1 MDLPIQN
8 EQQDQSGQVRG
19 GNVGLLLEAEED
31 GDHNQAGDEVVALS
45 PQRERKTRTFLP
57 L

>member
-45 PQRERKTRTFLP
+45 PQRERKIITFLP